1 MAEQVEVQIV
11 TVDAVTNLNKLRET
25 ISEAKK
31 KLNTLTIGGD
41 DYRAQ
46 LIEINKAQNLLTNAL
61 NGTTAKE
68 EDYTKALQGTSKTYN
83 TLVKQ
88 MADMKKQLRNIDVST
103 EEGAASFKE
112 LAAKI
117 NDVNDELKEMDA
129 MKGDFQRNVGNY
141 KSAFEGMAEPLK
153 SIVADLPSGLNGLK
167 GPMDDVTKSLGLMGK
182 QPILGIIGLLAP
194 LITQIT
200 SSLGENKAIQDA
212 IKKVMDSMK
221 PVMDFFAGILE
232 TVGGF
237 LADIIEKAAG
247 FLGSSGIFNKVIKG
261 VMGVGNAILKYVTAP
276 FKGVIEAIK
285 IFKEQGIAGFKD
297 AAKAFGHEMKEGF
310 SFKKNFEAGQE
321 FAETVIKG
329 AKSKKKDT
337 KKAGKD
343 TAKDLLEGLQE
354 GLADIG
360 DELQKEFDDIVSKM
374 EKSIEE
380 ANKMAQKREAD
391 SLKGLEKG
399 TKHRLELNEILTA
412 DEKEKAAQQYAIQ
425 KDSNERRLSLLQQF
439 AHDALARDDWDAYI
453 AYDQQVADLQVEI
466 ETNRL
471 REEKRLRD
479 QDVKDAQEAAK
490 KKAAT
495 MTAYA
500 GAASGMMSTL
510 ADIFEQQGEE
520 DEKSAKM
527 AKNLRIAAATI
538 DMIQGAV
545 TAYSTAQSLG
555 PIAGPVVGAVNAA
568 AVVASGLANIAK
580 IRSTNVSKDS
590 APTASAPETPATVS
604 APALETAVPTTTVV
618 NGASTDAALN
628 RASQP
633 QKVYILQ
640 SDIEAAGNAAQVQ
653 VAESSF

>member
-1 MAEQVEVQIV
+1 MEDQVEVKIV
-11 TVDAVTNLNKLRET
+11 TVDAVTNINDLKKT
-25 ISEAKK
+25 IKDAKDN
-31 KLNTLTIGGD
+31 LSTLTIGSEK
-41 DYRAQ
+41 YREQ
-46 LIEINKAQNLLTNAL
+46 LVELNKAQNLMTNAL
-61 NGTTAKE
+61 NGTTATE

-112 LAAKI
+112 LASKI

-200 SSLGENKAIQDA
+200 ASLGENKAIQDA

-232 TVGGF
+232 TVGQF

-285 IFKEQGIAGFKD
+285 VFKEQGISGLGD
-297 AAKAFGHEMKEGF
+297 AARAFGKEMKEGF
-310 SFKKNFEAGQE
+310 SFKKNFEAGQD

-337 KKAGKD
+337 KKAGKEM
-343 TAKDLLEGLQE
+343 AKDLLEGVQE
-354 GLADIG
+354 GLADLG
-360 DELQKEFDDIVSKM
+360 DELQKEFDDIVAKM
-374 EKSIEE
+374 EKEQEE
-380 ANKMAQKREAD
+380 ANKRAQKREAD

-399 TKHRLELNEILTA
+399 TKHRLELNEILTT
-412 DEKEKAAQQYAIQ
+412 DEKEKANQQYAIQ
-425 KDSNERRLSLLQQF
+425 KESNDRRLALLKQF
-439 AHDALARDDWDAYI
+439 RDDALARDDWDTYLS
-453 AYDQQVADLQVEI
+453 YDKEIADLEVQI
-466 ETNRL
+466 ETDKL
-471 REEKRLRD
+471 REEKRLRE
-479 QDVKDAQEAAK
+479 QDVKDAKEAAAK
-490 KKAAT
+490 KSAILT
-495 MTAYA
+495 GYA
-500 GAASGMMSTL
+500 SSAKGMIDTL
-510 ADIFEQQGEE
+510 AGIFEQQGED
-520 DEKSAKM
+520 DERATKI
-527 AKNLRIAAATI
+527 AKNLRIASATM

-555 PIAGPVVGAVNAA
+555 PIAGPIVGAANAA
-568 AVVASGLANIAK
+568 TVVASGLANIAK

-590 APTASAPETPATVS
+590 APSAMAPESPATVS
-604 APALETAVPTTTVV
+604 APVLDTAVPTTTVV

-628 RASQP
+628 RAGNP

-640 SDIEAAGNAAQVQ
+640 SDIEAAGDTSRVQ

>member
-1 MAEQVEVQIV
+1 MAEQISVEII
-11 TVDAVTNLNKLRET
+11 TAGAVTNLSDLRKA
-25 ISEAKK
+25 ISNAKK
-31 KLNTLTIGGD
+31 ELEQMQIGSDEYREKL
-41 DYRAQ
+41 AQ
-46 LIEINKAQNLLTNAL
+46 INKAQNLLTNAI
-61 NGTTAKE
+61 NGTTATE
-68 EDYTKALQGTSKTYN
+68 EDYVNALQGNVKTYN

-88 MADMKKQLRNIDVST
+88 MADMKKQLRNIDVSSA
-103 EEGAASFKE
+103 EGAASFQK
-112 LAAKI
+112 LAGEI
-117 NDVNDELKEMDA
+117 NAVNDELKAMDA

-247 FLGSSGIFNKVIKG
+247 FLGSSGIFNKIIQG

-337 KKAGKD
+337 KKAGKE
-343 TAKDLLEGLQE
+343 TAKDLLEGVQE
-354 GLADIG
+354 GLDNLG
-360 DELQKEFDDIVSKM
+360 DELAKEFDDIVAQI
-374 EKSIEE
+374 EKSVEE
-380 ANKMAQKREAD
+380 ANKKAQKREAD
-391 SLKGLEKG
+391 ALKNIEKG
-399 TKHRLELNEILTA
+399 AKHRQELNQILTE
-412 DEKEKAAQQYAIQ
+412 DEREQANKQYAIQ
-425 KDSNERRLSLLQQF
+425 KEADERRLSLMQQF

-453 AYDQQVADLQVEI
+453 AYDQQIADLQVEI

-500 GAASGMMSTL
+500 SAASGMMSTL